1 MVQVCAS
8 VFVCQRHEYSTTLT
22 GTSGQ
27 RGLTPG
33 REVWNSLIK
42 VDDKIWTRSNQ
53 DFKDSLDVIVKHQ
66 CWSKNRIPSKNRSGE
81 ECCLVTVHMNQLN
94 CNMTFVWLIIFLWF
108 VWFLKRCFPII
119 HKCWLR
125 LEADFGNISQKKRPI
140 YFGNLVTTI
149 CHFWQIGVCIYACW
163 LKHHLNTMNKCWNK
177 TTHDMKIKCVNV
189 LLPSTYPS
197 SISYHHHG
205 PHQCNLSSSTISHLN
220 TQRGCG
226 R

>member
-33 REVWNSLIK
+33 REVWEVWNSLIK

-125 LEADFGNISQKKRPI
+125 LEADSGNISRKKRPI

-177 TTHDMKIKCVNV
+177 TTHDMKLNV
-189 LLPSTYPS
+189 LCYCHQHIHPPSPTITTVP
-197 SISYHHHG
+197 ISVTFHH
-205 PHQCNLSSSTISHLN
+205 LRSH
-220 TQRGCG
+220 T
-226 R
+226 